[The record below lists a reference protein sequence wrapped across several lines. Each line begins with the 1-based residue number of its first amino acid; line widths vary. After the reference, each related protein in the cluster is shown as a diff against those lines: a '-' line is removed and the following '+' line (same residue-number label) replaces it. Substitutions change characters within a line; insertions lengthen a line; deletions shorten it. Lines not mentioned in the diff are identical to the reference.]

1 MSTERKRILQTIID
15 EIWNKGN
22 VEVIDKFYTPNF
34 KNHHPNIPEV
44 SDFASFKKWVVEV
57 HKTLP
62 DFHATIE
69 DMIAEEDKIAVRWT
83 VTGTQKGEFM
93 GIPPTGKK
101 VRFEGMTVYRFE
113 GDKVAE
119 MWWVSNE
126 IAILRQLGV
135 FPPKR

>member
-1 MSTERKRILQTIID
+1 
-15 EIWNKGN
+15 
-22 VEVIDKFYTPNF
+22 
-34 KNHHPNIPEV
+34 
-44 SDFASFKKWVVEV
+44 
-57 HKTLP
+57 
-62 DFHATIE
+62 
-69 DMIAEEDKIAVRWT
+69 MIAEEDKIAVRWT